1 MSGKLKP
8 HAPYRRTRCP
18 QLTSAMRLSREP
30 PAKSGGT
37 AALGSLMRLEPCWQ
51 NDPSRL
57 DALRG
62 VRGGSLH
69 QVASPTPN
77 ALQKVQ
83 GGSRRP

>member
-51 NDPSRL
+51 R
-57 DALRG
+57 
-62 VRGGSLH
+62 
-69 QVASPTPN
+69 
-77 ALQKVQ
+77 
-83 GGSRRP
+83 